1 MYTKQ
6 ERMMDEPI
14 LYKAYYTMAMYNAG
28 WSNLVTKNQ
37 LQKTLRRP
45 AVIEWYI

>member
-14 LYKAYYTMAMYNAG
+14 LYKAYYTMAMEM
-28 WSNLVTKNQ
+28 LQTERTKE
-37 LQKTLRRP
+37 RAP
-45 AVIEWYI
+45 GG